1 MKGENWTLIHGEAIE
16 SLKGMPEA
24 SVDAVICDPP
34 YSSGG
39 SSTNYKTQDPV
50 QKYAHSTSRSGNKFP
65 SFAGDARD
73 QRSYLQWCAWWI
85 ERCERVLKTGGYF
98 LTFID
103 WRQLPVMTDAVQMGG
118 IVWRGIAV
126 WDKGECARA
135 PHKGFFKHQCEYIV
149 WGTKG
154 QIKNRKD
161 AGPFSGCMRHVV
173 LQKDKHH
180 LTGKPTALMRQLVQ
194 VAPPGGLILDP
205 FAGSGTTGVG
215 ALLEGRRFIGIERET
230 AYVDI
235 ARKRLA
241 DAEHEAQS
249 CLFGAALP
257 MGAQA

>member
-39 SSTNYKTQDPV
+39 FSMSYKMQDPDI
-50 QKYAHSTSRSGNKFP
+50 KYTKTGSAGRFP
-65 SFAGDARD
+65 TFSGDARD
-73 QRSYLQWCAWWI
+73 QRSYLQWCAWWVEYCHRI
-85 ERCERVLKTGGYF
+85 LKPSGYF
-98 LTFID
+98 LVFID
-103 WRQLPVMTDAVQMGG
+103 WRQLPVITDAVQMGG
-118 IVWRGIAV
+118 IIWRGVVA
-126 WDKGECARA
+126 WDKGESARA
-135 PHKGFFKHQCEYIV
+135 PHKGYFRHQCEYIV

-154 QIKNRKD
+154 ALKPCEH
-161 AGPFSGCMRHVV
+161 AGPFPGCMRHAVR
-173 LQKDKHH
+173 QNDKYH
-180 LTGKPTALMRQLVQ
+180 LTGKPTPLMRQLAQIV
-194 VAPPGGLILDP
+194 PPGGLILDP